1 MDPIAEKKPARQS
14 AGLKCQ
20 NRKAAELWITEAF

>member
-1 MDPIAEKKPARQS
+1 MHPIAEKQPARQS

-20 NRKAAELWITEAF
+20 NRKTPEPWMSEAF